1 MENELIKELE
11 SNGFKIQYMGN
22 PLMSLTKKLDDVDIT
37 FQLELDKEREHII
50 NIFSDIT
57 FNLKKAMTSEE
68 LDNLFSEIDIALK
81 EVKDKYK
88 SINHLFK

>member
-50 NIFSDIT
+50 NNLSYIT